1 MGGRVEGTG
10 DKDGNAGRETLG
22 EGRDDPGD
30 FVHPATI
37 ATARTEA
44 NTGRVFA

>member
-1 MGGRVEGTG
+1 MGGRVEGTDDG
-10 DKDGNAGRETLG
+10 DGDVNRETLG
-22 EGRDDPGD
+22 DGWDDPGD

-44 NTGRVFA
+44 KTERVFA